1 MKNIKNLIFST
12 IVVLSFTPCMQAEKE
27 LSEEENHT
35 GMSYT
40 PNSPDAPKKYHAYLI
55 DGTGFETDTLP
66 PEGVVAG
73 ATMTIVEGNNQTVE
87 RTKEHDDK
95 TLFARFEPLQVI
107 IKDSGGKRL
116 KNVRVAFSVDEKS
129 QTDPCQATEIGGHSN
144 LVYVMT
150 DKKGIATLSIMWNH
164 STAKHDDMKLNKSVS
179 AYHGD
184 GPFSVIATHGE
195 TTVCFNLTVGKP

>member
-1 MKNIKNLIFST
+1 M
-12 IVVLSFTPCMQAEKE
+12 LSLTSWVQAKEKS
-27 LSEEENHT
+27 LEETKDHS
-35 GMSYT
+35 GISYFA
-40 PNSPDAPKKYHAYLI
+40 NSPDAPKKYHACLI

-73 ATMTIVEGNNQTVE
+73 ATMTIVEGNNQMVE
-87 RTKEHDDK
+87 RTKEHDDT

-107 IKDSGGKRL
+107 IKNSAGERL
-116 KNVRVAFSVDEKS
+116 KNVRVAFSLYEKS
-129 QTDPCQATEIGGHSN
+129 KTDPCQSIDIGGESN

-150 DKKGIATLSIMWNH
+150 DKKGIATLSINWNH
-164 STAKHDDMKLNKSVS
+164 STGNNNDMKLNKSVR
-179 AYHGD
+179 ACHKD